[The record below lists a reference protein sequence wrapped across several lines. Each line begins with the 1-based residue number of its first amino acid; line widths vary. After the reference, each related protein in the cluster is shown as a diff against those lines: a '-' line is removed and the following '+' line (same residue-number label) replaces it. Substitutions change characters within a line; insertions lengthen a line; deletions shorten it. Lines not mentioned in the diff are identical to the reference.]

1 MESLQ
6 KDLRSIVKDLRA
18 LTLTTE
24 RLSRRLSEL
33 ESVAA
38 PATKSERIRE
48 AKSTKEPSRAGKTG
62 KPSAAE
68 RVFGIIQKSGKGADM
83 TRLKAKTGFGDRKIW
98 NAIYQLKKIGKVKNT
113 GRGIYVSI

>member
-6 KDLRSIVKDLRA
+6 KDLRSIVKDLRD

-24 RLSRRLSEL
+24 RLSRRLSEF
-33 ESVAA
+33 ETVAS
-38 PATKSERIRE
+38 PETKSESSQK
-48 AKSTKEPSRAGKTG
+48 AKKKKKPSLSKKSN
-62 KPSAAE
+62 KPSAVE

-98 NAIYQLKKIGKVKNT
+98 NAIYQLKKIGKIKAT